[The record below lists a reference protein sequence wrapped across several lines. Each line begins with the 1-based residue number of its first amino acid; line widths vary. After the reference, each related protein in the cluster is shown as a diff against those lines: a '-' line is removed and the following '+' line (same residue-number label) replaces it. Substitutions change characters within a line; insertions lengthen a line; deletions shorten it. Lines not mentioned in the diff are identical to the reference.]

1 MKKLSII
8 ISENKTLK
16 RIYLNNTEITNIGLK
31 KLSKGIFNHPNL
43 NLLNLSYCKL
53 PNSGST
59 LYNIIT
65 NSKIHTLFI
74 RKINLNLEDLKSI
87 KKSLIKS
94 NCNINEIDLG
104 FNPINDNSQ
113 NEILGSMIKNNNSI
127 KKICLDGMNIN
138 MLNYMPLFIGI
149 YNNQTIESFSFNQN
163 KNLSIEGV
171 LNFFL
176 NNEKIKEISIIPW
189 ENNEKNKT
197 FSQEDIKSMKAFHL
211 KNPQVQ
217 INGFVFND
225 NIIK

>member
-1 MKKLSII
+1 
-8 ISENKTLK
+8 
-16 RIYLNNTEITNIGLK
+16 
-31 KLSKGIFNHPNL
+31 
-43 NLLNLSYCKL
+43 
-53 PNSGST
+53 
-59 LYNIIT
+59 
-65 NSKIHTLFI
+65 
-74 RKINLNLEDLKSI
+74 
-87 KKSLIKS
+87 
-94 NCNINEIDLG
+94 
-104 FNPINDNSQ
+104 
-113 NEILGSMIKNNNSI
+113 MIKNNNSI

-163 KNLSIEGV
+163 KNLSIKGV